1 MRNVQGK
8 CIQIKPSTHLT
19 RLQACVQA
27 AQKLVTRELGAYVEV
42 EIAGDVLAKTNSKL
56 DSRREPVW
64 NEAFM
69 IDVCHKVKHI
79 RIRVCTLL
87 MHVWA
92 TNAHEARQH
101 ACELKVDGT

>member
-1 MRNVQGK
+1 MLLHGWADVWADVCSPIVMQMLRH
-8 CIQIKPSTHLT
+8 I
-19 RLQACVQA
+19 ACVQA
-27 AQKLVTRELGAYVEV
+27 AQKLVTRELGAFVEV

-79 RIRVCTLL
+79 RLRVCTLC
-87 MHVWA
+87 MHV
-92 TNAHEARQH
+92 
-101 ACELKVDGT
+101 